1 MKLTADIGVAKGNK
15 YREELCGDAV
25 KIIRTAGQTTV
36 ILSDGLGSGVKANI
50 VATLTT
56 QIATGLLQRQVPI
69 EHVIS
74 TIVDTLPICRVR
86 GLAYATF
93 SILQIHADGRAM
105 LYEYDAPPAFL
116 FRNDRVVF
124 LERTTRTICG
134 RIIHESNFFVEED
147 DVLLMVTDGII
158 NAGVGES
165 FDLGLGEGGLMHFLT
180 SPCTNWHNAEQLA
193 DFIVKLAYT
202 CYRNKLGDDCTAVT
216 LRVRAPK
223 MVTVLSG
230 PPLSPENDVAMVQA
244 LMEGNSSKKIVCG
257 GTSAKIV
264 ARVIRAEIET
274 TLEYIDP
281 RVPPVAII
289 KGIDLVTEGVLTLNR
304 CYEILREVQSVC
316 EFPRTTDGATLLA
329 KEIWNAEEVRFLVGK
344 SFNQAHANIEELM
357 QLAPRQYIITRLV
370 SLLNSRGVRTEII
383 YY

>member
-1 MKLTADIGVAKGNK
+1 
-15 YREELCGDAV
+15 
-25 KIIRTAGQTTV
+25 
-36 ILSDGLGSGVKANI
+36 
-50 VATLTT
+50 
-56 QIATGLLQRQVPI
+56 
-69 EHVIS
+69 
-74 TIVDTLPICRVR
+74 
-86 GLAYATF
+86 
-93 SILQIHADGRAM
+93 
-105 LYEYDAPPAFL
+105 
-116 FRNDRVVF
+116 
-124 LERTTRTICG
+124 
-134 RIIHESNFFVEED
+134 
-147 DVLLMVTDGII
+147 MVTDGII

-165 FDLGLGEGGLMHFLT
+165 FDLGLGEDGLMHFLT
-180 SPCTNWHNAEQLA
+180 SPCTNWHSAEQLA
-193 DFIVKLAYT
+193 DFIVKLAHT
-202 CYRNKLGDDCTAVT
+202 CYRNQLGDDCTAVA

-264 ARVIRAEIET
+264 ARILKAEIET